1 MTDIRALLS
10 EAFSNAIVDAIGP
23 EGAGID
29 PQLKWAANPTFG
41 DFQANFAMSLGKQLG
56 KPPRIIAQEVVNK
69 LSLKDIASKVEIAGP
84 GFVNVTLSEEA
95 IERMLAEQSSE
106 KQSESAPGS
115 KNERVVIDYSAPNV
129 AKEMH
134 VGHIRSTVI
143 GDALARMLSFL
154 GHEVLRRNHL
164 GDWGTQFGMLVEH
177 VSSLGWAPGKT
188 HEIRD
193 LNALYREAKERFD
206 ADPDFATRSRSRVVA
221 LQSGEPETVALWRE
235 LVLES
240 KHHFAEV
247 YDELGVLLTDED
259 YFGESYYNDML
270 APVTEELL
278 HSGVAVESEGAVCV
292 FPPGFK
298 GQDGN
303 PVPLIVRKKDGGY
316 GYDTTDLAAFRHRV
330 RDLDAKRLIY
340 VTDSR
345 QKQHFAMLFEAAKM
359 AGWLPDGIKAEHVPF
374 GAILGDDGKPFKT
387 RSGDTVRLQDLLEE
401 AVERAYAIVSEKA
414 SDLLEEEKRHIA
426 HTVGIGAI
434 KYADLSND
442 RIKDYL
448 FSWDR
453 MLSFDGNT
461 APYLLNAYVRIKS
474 IFRKAEEAG
483 VIPSHDALPVGTPE
497 ERALAIHL
505 LKFSAAIEQAT
516 KHLEPHWLCTYLY
529 ELASTFHHFY
539 EKHSVINAPEAKTA
553 SSRLALCSL
562 VAGRLKCGLHLLGI
576 ETIEKM

>member
-1 MTDIRALLS
+1 MNSVQSQIS
-10 EAFSNAIVDAIGP
+10 KAFSDAIAASFGP

-29 PQLKWAANPTFG
+29 PQIKWAANPLYG
-41 DFQANFAMSLGKQLG
+41 DFQANFAMSLGKRLR
-56 KPPRIIAQEVVNK
+56 KAPRAIAQEVVEK
-69 LSLKDIASKVEIAGP
+69 LSLGDIASKVEVAGV
-84 GFVNVTLSEEA
+84 GFVNVTLSEKE
-95 IERMLAEQSSE
+95 IERLLVEQSR
-106 KQSESAPGS
+106 PGPVEGMAA
-115 KNERVVIDYSAPNV
+115 ERVVIDYSAPNV

-143 GDALARMLSFL
+143 GDALARILTSM

-177 VSSLGWAPGKT
+177 VSCLGWRPGQK

-193 LNALYREAKERFD
+193 LNALYREAKARFD
-206 ADPDFATRSRSRVVA
+206 AEPDFAARSRSRVVA
-221 LQSGEPETVALWRE
+221 LQSGDAETVALWRE

-247 YDELGVLLTDED
+247 YHALGVLLTDED

-270 APVTEELL
+270 GPVTEELL
-278 HSGVAVESEGAVCV
+278 RSGVAMESEGAICV

-298 GQDGN
+298 GQDGS

-316 GYDTTDLAAFRHRV
+316 GYDTTDLTALRHRV
-330 RDLDAKRLIY
+330 LDLHAKRLIY

-345 QKQHFAMLFEAAKM
+345 QKQHFAMIFAAAKM
-359 AGWLPDGIKAEHVPF
+359 AGWLSDEVRAEHVPF
-374 GAILGDDGKPFKT
+374 GTILGEDGKPFKT

-401 AVERAYAIVSEKA
+401 AVERAYAIVNEKA
-414 SDLLEEEKRHIA
+414 SDLSEEEKRRIA

-442 RIKDYL
+442 RIKDYI

-461 APYLLNAYVRIKS
+461 APYLLNAYVRIRS
-474 IFRKAEEAG
+474 IFRKAQEAG
-483 VIPSHDALPVGTPE
+483 ITASQGSFSLDTPE

-505 LKFSAAIEQAT
+505 LKFGDAIEQVSSR
-516 KHLEPHWLCTYLY
+516 LEPHWLCTYLY
-529 ELASTFHHFY
+529 ELASSFHSFY
-539 EKHSVINAPEAKTA
+539 EKHSVINAPDAATA
-553 SSRLALCSL
+553 SRRLAMCSL
-562 VAGRLKCGLHLLGI
+562 VSETLKRGLHLLGI
-576 ETIEKM
+576 KTIERM

>member
-1 MTDIRALLS
+1 MTDIQNRIS
-10 EAFSNAIVDAIGP
+10 TAFSNAIVATIGS
-23 EGAGID
+23 EGVGID
-29 PQLKWAANPTFG
+29 PQVRWAANPSFG
-41 DFQANFAMSLGKQLG
+41 DFQANFAMSLGKRLG
-56 KPPRIIAQEVVNK
+56 KAPRVIAQEVVAR
-69 LSLKDIASKVEIAGP
+69 LALGAIASKVEIAGP
-84 GFVNVTLSEEA
+84 GFVNVTLAEEE
-95 IERMLAEQSSE
+95 IERLLVEPSLLR
-106 KQSESAPGS
+106 SAAGV
-115 KNERVVIDYSAPNV
+115 NRERVVVDYSAPNV

-134 VGHIRSTVI
+134 VGHIRSTAI
-143 GDALARMLSFL
+143 GDALARILTFL

-177 VSSLGWAPGKT
+177 VSSLGWSPGKK

-193 LNALYREAKERFD
+193 LNSLYREAKAQFD
-206 ADPDFATRSRSRVVA
+206 ADPDFAAQSRSRVVA
-221 LQSGEPETVALWRE
+221 LQSGESETVALWRE
-235 LVLES
+235 LVVES

-247 YDELGVLLTDED
+247 YDALGVLLTDSD
-259 YFGESYYNDML
+259 YFGESYYNAML

-278 HSGVAVESEGAVCV
+278 RSGVAVESEGAICV

-330 RDLDAKRLIY
+330 RDLNAKRIIY

-345 QKQHFAMLFEAAKM
+345 QKQHFAMIFAAAKM
-359 AGWLPDGIKAEHVPF
+359 AGWLSDGIRAEHVPF
-374 GAILGDDGKPFKT
+374 GTILGEDGKPFKT

-401 AVERAYAIVSEKA
+401 AVERAYAVVNEKA
-414 SDLLEEEKRHIA
+414 SGLSEEERRRIA

-461 APYLLNAYVRIKS
+461 APYLLNAYVRIRS
-474 IFRKAEEAG
+474 IFRKADEAG
-483 VIPSHDALPVGTPE
+483 IAPSQGALALGTPE

-505 LKFSAAIEQAT
+505 LKFGDTIEQVSNR
-516 KHLEPHWLCTYLY
+516 LEPHWLCTYLY
-529 ELASTFHHFY
+529 ELASSFHGFY
-539 EKHSVINAPEAKTA
+539 EKHSVINAPDATIA
-553 SSRLALCSL
+553 GRRLAMCAL
-562 VAGRLKCGLHLLGI
+562 VSNTLKCGLNLLGI
-576 ETIEKM
+576 ETIERM

>member
-1 MTDIRALLS
+1 MTDISTRIS
-10 EAFSNAIVDAIGP
+10 SAFSNAITSVFGP
-23 EGAGID
+23 EFAGID
-29 PQLKWAANPTFG
+29 PQVKWATNPLFG
-41 DFQANFAMSLGKQLG
+41 DLQANFAMSLGKRLG
-56 KPPRIIAQEVVNK
+56 KSPRVVAQEVTGR
-69 LSLKDIASKVEIAGP
+69 LSLGTVASKVEIAGP
-84 GFVNVTLSEEA
+84 GFINVTLSEET
-95 IERMLAEQSSE
+95 IQKLLLEQSPACPASGVI
-106 KQSESAPGS
+106 P
-115 KNERVVIDYSAPNV
+115 ERVVIDYSAPNV

-143 GDALARMLSFL
+143 GDALARILTFL

-177 VSSLGWAPGKT
+177 VSSLGWKPGQK

-193 LNALYREAKERFD
+193 LNTLYREAKARFD
-206 ADPDFATRSRSRVVA
+206 ADADFAARSRSRVVA
-221 LQSGEPETVALWRE
+221 LQSGEQETVSLWRE

-247 YDELGVLLTDED
+247 YDSLGVLLTDDD

-278 HSGVAVESEGAVCV
+278 KSGVAVESEAAICV

-298 GQDGN
+298 GQDGG

-316 GYDTTDLAAFRHRV
+316 GYDTTDLAAFRHRA

-345 QKQHFAMLFEAAKM
+345 QKQHFAMIFAAAKM
-359 AGWLPDGIKAEHVPF
+359 AGWLSDGIRAEHVPF
-374 GAILGDDGKPFKT
+374 GTILGEDGKPFKT

-401 AVERAYAIVSEKA
+401 ATERAYAIVNEKA
-414 SDLLEEEKRHIA
+414 SGFQEEEKRQIA
-426 HTVGIGAI
+426 HTIGIGAI

-442 RIKDYL
+442 RIKDYV

-461 APYLLNAYVRIKS
+461 APYLLNAYVRIRS
-474 IFRKAEEAG
+474 IFRKAEDAG
-483 VIPSHDALPVGTPE
+483 IDPSPDIVSMGTPE

-505 LKFSAAIEQAT
+505 LKFGDAIKQVANG
-516 KHLEPHWLCTYLY
+516 LEPHWLCTYLY
-529 ELASTFHHFY
+529 ELASSFHHFY
-539 EKHSVINAPEAKTA
+539 EKHSVINAPDSATA
-553 SSRLALCSL
+553 SRRLAMCAL
-562 VAGRLKCGLHLLGI
+562 VSEALRRGLGLLGI
-576 ETIEKM
+576 QTVERM

>member
-1 MTDIRALLS
+1 MIDIRAQIS
-10 EAFSNAIVDAIGP
+10 KAFATAIAAAVGP

-29 PQLKWAANPTFG
+29 PQVKWAANPLHG
-41 DFQANFAMSLGKQLG
+41 DFQANFAMGLGKRFG
-56 KPPRIIAQEVVNK
+56 KPPRTVAQDVVSR
-69 LSLKDIASKVEIAGP
+69 LSLGAVASKVEIAGP
-84 GFVNVTLSEEA
+84 GFVNVTLNDEA
-95 IERMLAEQSSE
+95 IEKMLVAQPL
-106 KQSESAPGS
+106 SASAVAAP
-115 KNERVVIDYSAPNV
+115 ERVVVDYSAPNV

-143 GDALARMLSFL
+143 GDALVRVLTFI

-164 GDWGTQFGMLVEH
+164 GDWGTQFGMLVEY
-177 VSSLGWAPGKT
+177 VSSLGWAPGQK

-193 LNALYREAKERFD
+193 LNALYREAKARFD
-206 ADPDFATRSRSRVVA
+206 ADPEFATRSRSRVVA
-221 LQSGEPETVALWRE
+221 LQSGEPQTVELWRE

-247 YDELGVLLTDED
+247 YDALGVLLTDDD

-278 HSGVAVESEGAVCV
+278 RSGVAMESEGAVCV

-316 GYDTTDLAAFRHRV
+316 GYDTTDLAALRHRA
-330 RDLDAKRLIY
+330 RDLKATRLIY

-345 QKQHFAMLFEAAKM
+345 QKQHFAMIFEAAKM
-359 AGWLPDGIKAEHVPF
+359 AGWISDGIRAEHVPF
-374 GAILGDDGKPFKT
+374 GTILGEDGKPFKT
-387 RSGDTVRLQDLLEE
+387 RSGDTVRLKDLLDE
-401 AVERAYAIVSEKA
+401 AVERAHAIVNEKA
-414 SDLLEEEKRHIA
+414 SGLPEDEKHRIA
-426 HTVGIGAI
+426 HAVGIGAI

-442 RIKDYL
+442 RIKDYV

-461 APYLLNAYVRIKS
+461 APYLLNAYVRIRS

-483 VIPSHDALPVGTPE
+483 LAPAQALSMGAPE
-497 ERALAIHL
+497 ERALGIHL
-505 LKFSAAIEQAT
+505 LKFDDSIEQVSNR
-516 KHLEPHWLCTYLY
+516 LEPHWLCTYLY
-529 ELASTFHHFY
+529 ELASTFHRFY
-539 EKHSVINAPEAKTA
+539 ESHSVINAPDPTTA
-553 SSRLALCSL
+553 GRRLAMCAL
-562 VAGRLKCGLHLLGI
+562 VSDTLKTGLHLLGI
-576 ETIEKM
+576 ETIERM

>member
-1 MTDIRALLS
+1 MIDIQARIS
-10 EAFSNAIVDAIGP
+10 NAFSNAIIAAIGP
-23 EGAGID
+23 EGERID
-29 PQLKWAANPTFG
+29 PQIKWAANPSFG
-41 DFQANFAMSLGKQLG
+41 DFQANFAMSLGKRMG
-56 KPPRIIAQEVVNK
+56 KPPRAVAQEVVAQ
-69 LSLKDIASKVEIAGP
+69 LSLESIASKVEIAGP

-95 IERMLAEQSSE
+95 IERLLVEQSHSDPTE
-106 KQSESAPGS
+106 GVNPEC
-115 KNERVVIDYSAPNV
+115 VVIDYSAPNV

-143 GDALARMLSFL
+143 GDSLARILAFL
-154 GHEVLRRNHL
+154 GHEVLRMNHL
-164 GDWGTQFGMLVEH
+164 GDWGTQFGMLVEY
-177 VSSLGWAPGKT
+177 VSSLGWVPGQK

-193 LNALYREAKERFD
+193 LNALYREAKARFD
-206 ADPDFATRSRSRVVA
+206 ADPDFATRSRLRVVA
-221 LQSGEPETVALWRE
+221 LQSGEQETVALWGE

-247 YDELGVLLTDED
+247 YNELGVLLTDDD
-259 YFGESYYNDML
+259 YFGESYYNSML

-278 HSGVAVESEGAVCV
+278 NSGVAVESEGAICI

-330 RDLDAKRLIY
+330 RDLGAKRLIY

-359 AGWLPDGIKAEHVPF
+359 AGWLQGGIRAEHVPF
-374 GAILGDDGKPFKT
+374 GTILGEDGKPFKT
-387 RSGDTVRLQDLLEE
+387 RSGDTVRLQDLLKE
-401 AVERAYAIVSEKA
+401 AAERAYAIVNEKA
-414 SDLLEEEKRHIA
+414 PNFSEEEKRRIA
-426 HTVGIGAI
+426 RTVGIGAI

-461 APYLLNAYVRIKS
+461 APYLLNAYVRIRS

-483 VIPSHDALPVGTPE
+483 ISPSTDALSMGTPE

-505 LKFSAAIEQAT
+505 LKFGDTIRQVSNR
-516 KHLEPHWLCTYLY
+516 LEPHWLCTYLY
-529 ELASTFHHFY
+529 ELASSFHHFY
-539 EKHSVINAPEAKTA
+539 EKHSVINAPDAVTA
-553 SSRLALCSL
+553 SLRLAMCSL
-562 VAGRLKCGLHLLGI
+562 VSETLKCGLHLLGI
-576 ETIEKM
+576 ETIERM